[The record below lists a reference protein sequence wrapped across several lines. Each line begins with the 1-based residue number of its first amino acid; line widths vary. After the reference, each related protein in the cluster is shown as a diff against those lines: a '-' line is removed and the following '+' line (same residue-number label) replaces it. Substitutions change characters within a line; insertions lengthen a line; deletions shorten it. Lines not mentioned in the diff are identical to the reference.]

1 MLDKTKPGLNHYEL
15 GRMSTL
21 LVATVSSI
29 SCQNLI
35 VNFMVFFCGGGE
47 GGGGVKHNSVYVLH
61 TKMLSKVYVNSN
73 ISGIAPFKRRYP
85 NKHISTR

>member
-47 GGGGVKHNSVYVLH
+47 GGGGVKHNSVYVYGRKH
-61 TKMLSKVYVNSN
+61 YFERENDTTVTVCTLSFVHC
-73 ISGIAPFKRRYP
+73 I
-85 NKHISTR
+85 KHETG